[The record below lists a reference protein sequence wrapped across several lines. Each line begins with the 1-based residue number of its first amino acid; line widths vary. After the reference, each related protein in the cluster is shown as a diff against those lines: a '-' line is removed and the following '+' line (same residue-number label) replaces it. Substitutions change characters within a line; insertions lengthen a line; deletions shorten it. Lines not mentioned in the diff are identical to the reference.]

1 MDTAH
6 RERRPLW
13 QRLIL
18 PVVGALMIIV
28 SAFGLIVPIIPGV
41 LLFAI
46 GFPLLFCFH
55 QTSEDWAIG
64 IEHRWYAWL
73 KRLFV
78 RKTPTTRRGNS
89 RSE

>member
-1 MDTAH
+1 MDTAN

-28 SAFGLIVPIIPGV
+28 GALGLIVPIIPGI

-64 IEHRWYAWL
+64 IEHRWYTRL

-78 RKTPTTRRGNS
+78 RKTPTTGPGNS
-89 RSE
+89 RGE

>member
-1 MDTAH
+1 MDTANP
-6 RERRPLW
+6 ERRPLW

-18 PVVGALMIIV
+18 PVLGALMIIV
-28 SAFGLIVPIIPGV
+28 GAFGLIAPIIPGI

-64 IEHRWYAWL
+64 VMNRWYEWF

-78 RKTPTTRRGNS
+78 RKTPTTRQGNS
-89 RSE
+89 RGE

>member
-1 MDTAH
+1 MDTAY

-18 PVVGALMIIV
+18 PVVGALMIV
-28 SAFGLIVPIIPGV
+28 VAAFGLIVPIIPGI
-41 LLFAI
+41 LLFGI

-64 IEHRWYAWL
+64 IEHR
-73 KRLFV
+73 
-78 RKTPTTRRGNS
+78 
-89 RSE
+89 

>member
-1 MDTAH
+1 MDTAN

-64 IEHRWYAWL
+64 IEHRWFGWL
-73 KRLFV
+73 KRFFV
-78 RKTPTTRRGNS
+78 RKTPTTRQGNS
-89 RSE
+89 RGE

>member
-18 PVVGALMIIV
+18 PAVGALMIV
-28 SAFGLIVPIIPGV
+28 VGTFGLIVPIIPGI

-64 IEHRWYAWL
+64 IEHRWFAWL
-73 KRLFV
+73 KRVFV
-78 RKTPTTRRGNS
+78 RKTPNIRQHNS
-89 RSE
+89 RGE